1 MGFTSRTLIAAALL
15 AFLPG
20 LAAAQ
25 QSSGFYLGA
34 GIGANSVEDD
44 LYEIQGGGT
53 DAKTDLGYYLGGFFG
68 YAYGNGVR
76 TDLELNY
83 RNNDSSNPSNGEISS
98 FGAFANAYYD
108 FSTGTAF
115 TPYLGLGLGAVRP
128 DYEGTIGTLT
138 LDDSDIVPAVQV
150 IAGVSYAFNDNLSLF
165 ADYRHLMT
173 DDINLKTTNGT
184 QVSADYTNDTFM
196 VGLRWLFAEPKPAMR
211 PAAAPAPAAPPA
223 AAPAPAPAPA
233 PAMARNYLV
242 FFDFDKSNLT
252 NEAMNIVR
260 MAANNAKTGNVTR
273 IRLTG
278 HADRSGGDN
287 YNQRLSQRRGEAVKA
302 ELVRMGIPTNQ
313 IAVLAR
319 GESEPLVPTADGV
332 REPQNR
338 RVEIVFE

>member
-1 MGFTSRTLIAAALL
+1 V
-15 AFLPG
+15 
-20 LAAAQ
+20 
-25 QSSGFYLGA
+25 GA
-34 GIGANSVEDD
+34 GVGANHVEDHT
-44 LYEIQGGGT
+44 YSGTAGST
-53 DAKTDLGYYLGGFFG
+53 DAKASLGYSIAGFFG

-76 TDLELNY
+76 TDLEVNY
-83 RNNDSSNPSNGEISS
+83 RNNDSSNPSSGEVSS
-98 FGAFANAYYD
+98 WAGFVNAYYD

-115 TPYLGLGLGAVRP
+115 TPYAGLGLGVVRP
-128 DYEGTIGTLT
+128 DYDNVTPVLGTTLNDNAT
-138 LDDSDIVPAVQV
+138 TAALQL
-150 IAGVSYAFNDNLSLF
+150 IAGVNYAFDQNLSLF
-165 ADYRHLMT
+165 ADYRHVIT
-173 DDINLKTTNGT
+173 EDYDINGNNGANI
-184 QVSADYTNDTFM
+184 SANYTNDTFM
-196 VGLRWLFAEPKPAMR
+196 VGLRWLFAEPKPAPR

-260 MAANNAKTGNVTR
+260 MAANNAKQGNVTR

-278 HADRSGGDN
+278 HADRSGPDA
-287 YNQRLSQRRGEAVKA
+287 YNQRLSQRRGDAVKD
-302 ELVRMGIPTNQ
+302 ELVRMGIPANQ

-319 GESEPLVPTADGV
+319 GEREPLVPTADGV